1 MLVTFVPSPLTVE
14 IARALCCN
22 ITERYFQ
29 TNSIEKNAYKSDL
42 KLKKMQTGNF
52 IGNLNIIKIELEIKI
67 LNILGVGPTFTPLYL
82 GNGSEP

>member
-1 MLVTFVPSPLTVE
+1 VFNQYSIFSNTK
-14 IARALCCN
+14 
-22 ITERYFQ
+22 YFIQ
-29 TNSIEKNAYKSDL
+29 YFKEFNAKKNAYKSDL